1 MYHLRETSSES
12 LENRKKLDEKLLSN
26 LEDKKISRRE
36 ALSTAGKVAATA
48 IIAGVIA
55 GVGGYFAGSSA
66 APPKVS
72 TVTKTVTETAAPG
85 ATATVTKTVTA
96 TAPGAATTVTK
107 TVTAGKLEKI
117 VMGMVLGGYT
127 KGSTWDGRQVMATE
141 RLKELFPW
149 FDYAYDEGV
158 VLKGRDPISSAKDL
172 IAMNGAN
179 IVFGSWEPA
188 AIPAFHKIAKDYPDV
203 YFLGI
208 VGSDVSS
215 ERNFVR
221 VFIRQYQAMYLEGLI
236 AGGLTKS
243 NKIGIAVGPKCV
255 QNYRRMAAFWL
266 GIKEANPDAKLYV
279 KYVGEWYDPP
289 KEREVSLALV
299 DLGVDVLT
307 NYTDSVEPLKV
318 CESKGIWYVGKDAD
332 IVGLYEWSTTDTV
345 AVSFDTRWSVLFY
358 QVIKEYLAGN
368 RYPDRIFFVGM
379 DEHIS
384 LSEDN
389 PWVPG
394 ETILPAVD
402 LQNNLKIGVDAI
414 SPKARPEISEDIIKL
429 VDRRR
434 RQMLAGAWD
443 PFCEYELASS
453 GEGIPIP
460 ELDLEV
466 PPKGEVVKPAGE
478 MPADEW
484 LLGKLNFQLDGIIL
498 VK

>member
-1 MYHLRETSSES
+1 M
-12 LENRKKLDEKLLSN
+12 ENRKKLDEKILSN

-72 TVTKTVTETAAPG
+72 TVTKTVTETAATVTETVTETAAPG
-85 ATATVTKTVTA
+85 ATATVTKTVTT

-107 TVTAGKLEKI
+107 TVTAGKLEKVI
-117 VMGMVLGGYT
+117 MGMVLGGYT

-179 IVFGSWEPA
+179 IIFGSWEPA

-203 YFLGI
+203 YFMGI

-236 AGGLTKS
+236 AGALTKS
-243 NKIGIAVGPKCV
+243 NKIGIAVGPACV

-368 RYPDRIFFVGM
+368 RYPDR
-379 DEHIS
+379 
-384 LSEDN
+384 
-389 PWVPG
+389 
-394 ETILPAVD
+394 
-402 LQNNLKIGVDAI
+402 
-414 SPKARPEISEDIIKL
+414 
-429 VDRRR
+429 
-434 RQMLAGAWD
+434 
-443 PFCEYELASS
+443 
-453 GEGIPIP
+453 
-460 ELDLEV
+460 
-466 PPKGEVVKPAGE
+466 
-478 MPADEW
+478 
-484 LLGKLNFQLDGIIL
+484 
-498 VK
+498 